1 MERTIHRAWYWVFLR
16 AYVIC
21 YITVAGL
28 FTVFDAFANLDEFA
42 KRADDVRELAF
53 VMGRYY
59 VVDQTLFVRSL
70 FGVVAVMAGIHT
82 LVWKGRQK
90 AELRRRKRA

>member
-1 MERTIHRAWYWVFLR
+1 MERTIHRAWYWTFLK

-21 YITVAGL
+21 YMGVAAL
-28 FTVFDAFANLDEFA
+28 FTLFDAFANLDEFA
-42 KRADDVRELAF
+42 KRTDDVRELAF

-59 VVDQTLFVRSL
+59 VVDQKLFVKSL

-82 LVWKGRQK
+82 LISTGRQK
-90 AELRRRKRA
+90 QR

>member
-1 MERTIHRAWYWVFLR
+1 MERTIHRAWYWTFLK

-21 YITVAGL
+21 YVTVASL
-28 FTVFDAFANLDEFA
+28 FILFDAFANLDEFA
-42 KRADDVRELAF
+42 KRANGVRELAL

-59 VVDQTLFVRSL
+59 VVDQKLFIKAL

-82 LVWKGRQK
+82 LDWTWRQK
-90 AELRRRKRA
+90 RS